1 MNMHRRDVLRLLT
14 STAIVSALP
23 LELLQSLRQARAE
36 SNPGGGLRTL
46 NAHQN
51 ATITT
56 MSDLIIPE
64 TSTPGAKA
72 AKVNEFIDLLLT
84 EWYEAPDATHFLQGI
99 TEADAASQARFGKT
113 FIECSAAQQVEL
125 MKSWDEGAMK
135 FARAQK
141 AAGVAKTQPP
151 PVNFFYTVKRLTL
164 LGYYTSEIGF
174 SKELGKT
181 IIPMKHA
188 GCAPL
193 SEARS

>member
-1 MNMHRRDVLRLLT
+1 MKMQRRDVLRLLT

-23 LELLQSLRQARAE
+23 VELLQSLRQARAE
-36 SNPGGGLRTL
+36 SNAAGGLRTL
-46 NAHQN
+46 NTHQN
-51 ATITT
+51 ATIIT

-64 TSTPGAKA
+64 TSTPGAKG

-84 EWYEAPDATHFLQGI
+84 EWYDTPDTVHFLQGI
-99 TEADAASQARFGKT
+99 ADADAASQTRFGKP
-113 FIECSAAQQVEL
+113 FVQCSTPQQIEL
-125 MKSWDEGAMK
+125 MKIWDDGAMK
-135 FARAQK
+135 FAQAQK
-141 AAGVAKTQPP
+141 AAGAAKTQPP